1 MFYKKV
7 ILIFLLLSNAFSL
20 HFYASAP
27 QKYTRENNSKSNS
40 KNKVAIS
47 WNGINYLFINNLYY
61 FSTRKYTF
69 RDARSIYYNVY
80 IKYRRKFATPSYLE
94 KEYSFFARIQEFL
107 YNLFSFSLY
116 FFKKSFFYKIDIL
129 GNDVFFYPMTADYT
143 TNILSIILGTTACKI
158 SLRDDMELECR
169 FGIGLTWRRL
179 SYSYAVS
186 YKCKECNPDQIDV
199 TGAIY
204 IIDNKLLYDIKC
216 TEEEDERGVLVLKKE
231 GVRYIGIGC
240 KYRLNFSILENL
252 KKSYT
257 WKHFDIV
264 INCSLL
270 LRSKVTIYLNLNF
283 GILESWQV
291 YKCHNVKYE
300 HSNENIFTFT
310 IPFILRHFS
319 LSVFKINHCC

>member
-1 MFYKKV
+1 MLYKKIV
-7 ILIFLLLSNAFSL
+7 IFLLLSQASRTI
-20 HFYASAP
+20 FYGSEE
-27 QKYTRENNSKSNS
+27 QNKVTS
-40 KNKVAIS
+40 KNKNISEEQGRTIIS

-69 RDARSIYYNVY
+69 MDARFIYYNVY

-179 SYSYAVS
+179 SYAVS
-186 YKCKECNPDQIDV
+186 YKCKECNTDQIDV

-204 IIDNKLLYDIKC
+204 IIDNKLLYDIKY
-216 TEEEDERGVLVLKKE
+216 TEEVPGIGVWVVKGG
-231 GVRYIGIGC
+231 GVRYKDTGC
-240 KYRLNFSILENL
+240 KCRLNFSILENL

-300 HSNENIFTFT
+300 YSNENILTFS
-310 IPFILRHFS
+310 IPLVLRHLS
-319 LSVFKINHCC
+319 LNVSYSS

>member
-1 MFYKKV
+1 MLYKKIV
-7 ILIFLLLSNAFSL
+7 IFLLLSQASCSL
-20 HFYASAP
+20 VYGSEE
-27 QKYTRENNSKSNS
+27 QNKVTS
-40 KNKVAIS
+40 KNKNLSEEQGRTIIS
-47 WNGINYLFINNLYY
+47 WNGLNYLFINNLYY

-69 RDARSIYYNVY
+69 MDASFYNVY
-80 IKYRRKFATPSYLE
+80 IKYRRKSATPSYLE
-94 KEYSFFARIQEFL
+94 KEYSFFPRIQEFL

-186 YKCKECNPDQIDV
+186 YKCKSCMPDEIDV
-199 TGAIY
+199 TGAID
-204 IIDNKLLYDIKC
+204 IIDNKLFYGIKY
-216 TEEEDERGVLVLKKE
+216 TGEALGIGVRVVEEEGVWYKDTV
-231 GVRYIGIGC
+231 C
-240 KYRLNFSILENL
+240 KYTLKFSILENL

-264 INCSLL
+264 INCSFL
-270 LRSKVTIYLNLNF
+270 LRSKVTIYVNLNF
-283 GILESWQV
+283 GILEAWQV
-291 YKCHNVKYE
+291 FKCYNVKYE
-300 HSNENIFTFT
+300 YSNENILTFS
-310 IPFILRHFS
+310 IPLVLRHLS
-319 LSVFKINHCC
+319 LNVSYSS

>member
-7 ILIFLLLSNAFSL
+7 ILIFLLLSKAFSL

-61 FSTRKYTF
+61 FSAHKYTF
-69 RDARSIYYNVY
+69 RGSDFYPVWFDIQYRRISSDPPFILEK
-80 IKYRRKFATPSYLE
+80 KYR
-94 KEYSFFARIQEFL
+94 FFARIQEFL
-107 YNLFSFSLY
+107 YNLLSFSLY

-158 SLRDDMELECR
+158 SLQDDIKLECR

-186 YKCKECNPDQIDV
+186 YKCKECHPGEIIVDRKTD
-199 TGAIY
+199 
-204 IIDNKLLYDIKC
+204 IDNKLSYKIRGTHLLNGAVSCHNVLYENTRCNHFI
-216 TEEEDERGVLVLKKE
+216 
-231 GVRYIGIGC
+231 
-240 KYRLNFSILENL
+240 NFFLLENL
-252 KKSYT
+252 KESYT

-264 INCSLL
+264 INCSFL
-270 LRSKVTIYLNLNF
+270 LRSKVTFCLNLNF
-283 GILESWQV
+283 GILEAWQV
-291 YKCHNVKYE
+291 YKYNTLIHRNNNVG
-300 HSNENIFTFT
+300 FPPTFS
-310 IPFILRHFS
+310 IPFVLRHFS
-319 LSVFKINHCC
+319 LNISYLS